1 MTSAAR
7 HQGVIDV
14 HHHIL
19 PPSYVE
25 AVGTNAVSRLLVSG
39 RLPDWTPETS
49 LSVMDRHGI
58 AKAYISMSA
67 PGVPF
72 GGEAGAAVVRA
83 FNDEAAALRRD
94 RPDRFGTFG
103 YLPLPDMAAALD
115 ELRRLF
121 DRVGTDGVSLLSS
134 YGTRHLGHPDFAEV
148 FDALNLRRAVVFIH
162 PAEGPGAWELPDVPA
177 ATLDFPV
184 DTSRTIISLLTSGT
198 FSRCPDIR
206 FIFSHAGGVV
216 PFLAARLAR
225 LERMPQHKERLET
238 GVVSILARQC
248 YDTALSA
255 NKFVLDPLLR
265 LAGPNRILFGSDY
278 PFAPEDTT
286 VASLKELR
294 SLGLGLDDLERI
306 ERDNASSL
314 LTPNAGCDTSEE
326 RGFHVVT

>member
-1 MTSAAR
+1 MAPR
-7 HQGVIDV
+7 PPVIDV

-19 PPSYVE
+19 PPRYIE
-25 AVGTNAVSRLLVSG
+25 AVGASAISDLLVSG
-39 RLPDWTPETS
+39 RLPDWTPEVS

-72 GGEAGAAVVRA
+72 GGEDGAKVVRA
-83 FNDEAAALRRD
+83 FNDDAAVLRRE

-103 YLPLPDMAAALD
+103 YLPLPDVPAALD
-115 ELRRLF
+115 ELTRLI
-121 DRVGTDGVSLLSS
+121 DNLGTDGISLLSS
-134 YGTRHLGHPDFAEV
+134 YGTRHLGDPAFAPL
-148 FDALNLRRAVVFIH
+148 FDALNARRAVVFVH
-162 PAEGPGAWELPDVPA
+162 PAEGPGAWALPDVPA

-184 DTSRTIISLLTSGT
+184 DTSRTILSLLTSGT

-225 LERMPQHKERLET
+225 LERMPQHRDRFED
-238 GVVSILARQC
+238 GVVPILSRQR

-255 NKFVLDPLLR
+255 NPFVFDGLLR
-265 LAGPNRILFGSDY
+265 LAGAEHILFGSDF

-286 VASLKELR
+286 TASLRGLR
-294 SLGLGLDDLERI
+294 GLDLAPHDLDRI
-306 ERDNASSL
+306 ERENAASL
-314 LTPNAGCDTSEE
+314 LSRSSGSVSSSE
-326 RGFHVVT
+326 RGLGVAT